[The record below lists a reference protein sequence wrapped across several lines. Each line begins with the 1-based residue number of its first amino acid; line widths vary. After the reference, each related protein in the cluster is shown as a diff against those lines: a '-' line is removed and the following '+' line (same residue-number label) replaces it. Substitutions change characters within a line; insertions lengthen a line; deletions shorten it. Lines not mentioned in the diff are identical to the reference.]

1 MRISDDKV
9 KVNLRVLQQNLKRLR
24 LERGIT
30 QRQLAEILD
39 VSQPFISK
47 LETGSIDNM
56 ELKTLVR
63 IMTALG
69 ASLEIQIKNSR

>member
-1 MRISDDKV
+1 LRISDDKV